1 MIRILIADDH
11 DILRA
16 GLKHILQDTGDITV
30 GGEASDGHQALA
42 RIRAE
47 KWDAVVLDLTMP
59 GKGGIELIRQVKAE
73 YPKLPI
79 LVLSMHK
86 EDIYAVRALKAG
98 ASGYLCKDNAE
109 TLLPAAIRKVASGG
123 LFINQAVT
131 EKLAME
137 MLAGPTLA
145 TPHSRLTDREYQ
157 IFLLIAHGQGV
168 TDIGKKLNVS
178 VKTVSTHKTRILEK
192 MGLSNTAELIHY
204 AIRHHLIDETEGIE
218 GEPL

>member
-16 GLKHILQDTGDITV
+16 GLKHILQDTSDIVV

-59 GKGGIELIRQVKAE
+59 GKSGVDLIRQIKTE

-79 LVLSMHK
+79 LILSMHK

-109 TLLPAAIRKVASGG
+109 TLLAPAIRKVAGGG
-123 LFINQAVT
+123 LFIHQEVA

-137 MLAGPTLA
+137 MLTGAGQT
-145 TPHSRLTDREYQ
+145 TSHTQLTDREYQ
-157 IFLLIAHGQGV
+157 IFLMIARGMGV
-168 TDIGKKLNVS
+168 TDIGKALNVS

-192 MGLSNTAELIHY
+192 MGLTNTAELIHY
-204 AIRHHLIDETEGIE
+204 AIRHHLIDEAEGTQ
-218 GEPL
+218 G